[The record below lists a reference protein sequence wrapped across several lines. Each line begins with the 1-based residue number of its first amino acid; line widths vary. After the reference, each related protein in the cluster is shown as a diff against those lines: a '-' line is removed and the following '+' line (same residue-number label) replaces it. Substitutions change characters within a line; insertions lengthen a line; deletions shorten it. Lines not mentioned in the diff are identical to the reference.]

1 MTGPML
7 PANLPN
13 LQSLLR
19 KYSHTL
25 DKMEFVSRTPGSI
38 AGAGRRPGTT
48 GGYSVDFADYQKYN
62 YGDDIRHIDWNIYAR
77 LKKLFLRQFRAE
89 SELSIH
95 LLLDV
100 SNSMQFGRCPKMEFA
115 REIAAALG
123 YVGLSKQ
130 DRVGLTTFSDRL
142 LQYLPPQRGNRQLAH
157 IIKMLDNIVPGGP
170 SEFEQAFRPYVA
182 RASSRGLAIILSD
195 CFAPKGYQN
204 AFHCLAYGGF
214 EVVLIRI
221 VSEEELSPELEDG
234 IELRDLENK
243 DLRGPIVSKAVLSQY
258 KKNVKEH
265 SEELSN
271 FCLGVGIP
279 MVEAVSSVSF
289 EELTL
294 KLMRAGIWRSRK

>member
-1 MTGPML
+1 MM
-7 PANLPN
+7 PANLPS
-13 LQSLLR
+13 LQRFLR

-25 DKMEFVSRTPGSI
+25 NKMEFVSRTPGSV
-38 AGAGRRPGTT
+38 AGAGRRSGTAS
-48 GGYSVDFADYQKYN
+48 GFSVDFADYRKYN
-62 YGDDIRHIDWNIYAR
+62 FGDDIRYIDWSIYAR

-100 SNSMQFGRCPKMEFA
+100 SNSMEFGRFPKIKFA
-115 REIAAALG
+115 REIASALG

-157 IIKMLDNIVPGGP
+157 IIRMLDDIVPGGP

-195 CFAPKGYQN
+195 CFAPKGYQS

-221 VSEEELSPELEDG
+221 IAEEELSPELEDG
-234 IELRDLENK
+234 LELRDLENE
-243 DLRGPIVSKAVLSQY
+243 DLRGLTVSSAVLSQY
-258 KKNVKEH
+258 KKSVKNH
-265 SEELSN
+265 SKELSN
-271 FCLGVGIP
+271 FCLSEGIP
-279 MVEAVSSVSF
+279 MVEAVSSVTF

-294 KLMRAGIWRSRK
+294 KMMRAGIWRGRK

>member
-7 PANLPN
+7 PANLHT
-13 LQSLLR
+13 LLR

-38 AGAGRRPGTT
+38 AGTGRRSGTAR
-48 GGYSVDFADYQKYN
+48 GYSVDFADYQKYN
-62 YGDDIRHIDWNIYAR
+62 YGDDIRHIDWSIYAR

-100 SNSMQFGRCPKMEFA
+100 SNSMKFGRFPKIEFA

-123 YVGLSKQ
+123 YVGLNKQ

-142 LQYLPPQRGNRQLAH
+142 LHYLPPQRGNRQLAY
-157 IIKMLDNIVPGGP
+157 IIKMLDDIVPEGP

-182 RASSRGLAIILSD
+182 RASSRGLAVILSD
-195 CFAPKGYQN
+195 LFSPKGYQN
-204 AFHCLAYGGF
+204 AIHSLAYGGF

-221 VSEEELSPELEDG
+221 IAAEELSPELEDG
-234 IELRDLENK
+234 LELRDLENK
-243 DLRGPIVSKAVLSQY
+243 DLRGPIVSSAVLSQY
-258 KKNVKEH
+258 KINMKAY

-271 FCLGVGIP
+271 FCLSEGIP
-279 MVEAVSSVSF
+279 MVEAVSSASF
-289 EELTL
+289 EDLTL
-294 KLMRAGIWRSRK
+294 QLMRAGIWRSRK